1 MAPIVEENHLMQ
13 QLKQTQATP
22 VAAAQKKPHTRLQ
35 LNPNAPLFGTP
46 SAQTEQAGAHQFLPQ
61 GQTQGDFNKQSQ
73 QPPSKSEMFLP
84 QGFQQGQQSHE
95 QPSSSS
101 QQSQYQGFNF
111 IPDFSRG
118 QGQGSQQPQ
127 NQYQGQQQPQG
138 PSQSEMMPPGLGIG
152 QGNRNQINYPYF
164 PQQMFNQQGGEIS
177 QKNVPFR
184 FDEQTEQRPGQ
195 QSDMNFDKG
204 GYNLGE
210 ETQYQNPDTYQPD
223 KNLERRGNRPPNLYT
238 AVLSGR
244 KMDDSATN
252 SPSVLTMQNRFFS
265 AAPTPTSEFD
275 QAPILNSPN
284 DFLTGSEEE
293 GPANPPLSEEMV
305 ESFRLED
312 HLGELVEFAKTYN
325 GSR

>member
-22 VAAAQKKPHTRLQ
+22 VAQKKPHARLQ
-35 LNPNAPLFGTP
+35 LNPNAPLFG
-46 SAQTEQAGAHQFLPQ
+46 SSGQQEQPAAHSYIPQ
-61 GQTQGDFNKQSQ
+61 GQTQGDYNK
-73 QPPSKSEMFLP
+73 P
-84 QGFQQGQQSHE
+84 QGFQQGQSHD

-101 QQSQYQGFNF
+101 QQNQYQGFNF

-118 QGQGSQQPQ
+118 QGQGSQQSQ

-138 PSQSEMMPPGLGIG
+138 PSQSEMMPPGLGIN
-152 QGNRNQINYPYF
+152 QGGRNQANYPYF
-164 PQQMFNQQGGEIS
+164 PQQMFSNQQGGD
-177 QKNVPFR
+177 QKNIPFR
-184 FDEQTEQRPGQ
+184 FDEQMESRPGQ

-204 GYNLGE
+204 GYNVQE
-210 ETQYQNPDTYQPD
+210 EMQYQNPDTYQPD
-223 KNLERRGNRPPNLYT
+223 KALERRGTRPPNLYT

-244 KMDDSATN
+244 KMEDSATN
-252 SPSVLTMQNRFFS
+252 SPSVHNMQSRFFS

-284 DFLTGSEEE
+284 DFLTGGSEEE
-293 GPANPPLSEEMV
+293 TANPPLSEEMV
-305 ESFRLED
+305 ESFRLDD
-312 HLGELVEFAKTYN
+312 HLGEVVEFAKTYN